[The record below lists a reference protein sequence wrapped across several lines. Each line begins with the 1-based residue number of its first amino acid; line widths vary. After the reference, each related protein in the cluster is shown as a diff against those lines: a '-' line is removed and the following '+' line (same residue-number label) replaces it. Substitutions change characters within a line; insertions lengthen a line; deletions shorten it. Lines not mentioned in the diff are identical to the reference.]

1 MKYMKFVKTHYLN
14 KARTRAHFANKSH
27 SMEHNPF

>member
-14 KARTRAHFANKSH
+14 KAHTRAHFANKSH
-27 SMEHNPF
+27 SMEHNLF